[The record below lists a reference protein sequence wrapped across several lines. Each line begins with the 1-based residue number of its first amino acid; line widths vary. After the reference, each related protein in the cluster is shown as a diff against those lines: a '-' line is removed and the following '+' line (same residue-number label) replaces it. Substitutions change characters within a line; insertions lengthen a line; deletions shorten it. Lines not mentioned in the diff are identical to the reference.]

1 MKGDLNDSV
10 SHRVLDARSLDGR
23 SVWEELE
30 VALLEEMC
38 YSEQTLRFQ
47 KTLTIPSV
55 FSVSYGCAQD
65 VSSQILLQQ
74 GAACCHDPH
83 YQEL

>member
-38 YSEQTLRFQ
+38 YSERTLRFQ
-47 KTLTIPSV
+47 KTHAIPSV
-55 FSVSYGCAQD
+55 FSLSYGCAQD

-74 GAACCHDPH
+74 GACLLPH
-83 YQEL
+83 YHEL